1 MAETPTEVVNEPQD
15 MSAVESTVATAD
27 NLPDF
32 GLGDI
37 PTDKAELVLEEQ
49 NEPSESPGESAGE
62 PDLQTSAEPS
72 KERPGTP
79 DAIIQRL
86 RQEQSYNKEA
96 IKNLKEAVER
106 QSQELSNKLEQSFAS
121 LKQPTEKPEAEPEPD
136 DLAEAIS
143 ELEQS
148 DEEYADKNQMLKL
161 IKASMKKK
169 VSIPNEFLETQ
180 KQLQEELMAAKEERA
195 KLRASQ
201 EHQENAVAHKR
212 SILDQHGW
220 MTDSQYDQVL
230 DHVID
235 AVDKEGLE
243 GDERRGAAHILFK
256 QAMNLAHRKSTAEN
270 GQDVKVPKNTRG
282 AKILKG
288 QGASASGRTSAS
300 PTQDIPRDEFGL
312 PLALN
317 EIVGSD

>member
-1 MAETPTEVVNEPQD
+1 MAETPTEVNATQD
-15 MSAVESTVATAD
+15 MSAVESTVATAES
-27 NLPDF
+27 LPDF

-37 PTDKAELVLEEQ
+37 PTDKAEVVLEEQ
-49 NEPSESPGESAGE
+49 NQPSESPGESAGE

-96 IKNLKEAVER
+96 IKGLKEAVER
-106 QSQELSNKLEQSFAS
+106 QSQELSDKLEQSFAS
-121 LKQPTEKPEAEPEPD
+121 FKQPTKSEEAEPD
-136 DLAEAIS
+136 ALAEAIS

-161 IKASMKKK
+161 VKASMKR
-169 VSIPNEFLETQ
+169 SNMSPELLETH
-180 KQLQEELMAAKEERA
+180 KQLKEELAAAKEERA
-195 KLRASQ
+195 KLRAVQ
-201 EHQENAVAHKR
+201 EHQETADAHKR
-212 SILDQHGW
+212 AVLDKNGW
-220 MTDSQYDQVL
+220 MTDTQYDQAL
-230 DHVID
+230 GHVIA

-243 GDERRGAAHILFK
+243 GDERRGAAHVLFK
-256 QAMNLAHRKSTAEN
+256 QAVNLAHRQSTAEN
-270 GQDVKVPKNTRG
+270 GQEAKAPKNTRG

-288 QGASASGRTSAS
+288 QGASASGRSSAS

-317 EIVGSD
+317 EIVGHD